1 MVFLTHSNARAAL
14 SAKGFEM
21 TDETKL
27 QVSVQLTP
35 EQVAEAWWG
44 LGSDEQAQFYAH
56 LHRISKGVLC
66 LQTAY
71 MVSHIIETENS
82 DARDAFCTIHNHS
95 TEYVETA
102 VDMRCHAAIR
112 GIAKMADA
120 ARATH

>member
-1 MVFLTHSNARAAL
+1 
-14 SAKGFEM
+14 M

-35 EQVAEAWWG
+35 EQTAELWWN

-56 LHRISKGVLC
+56 LHRISKGYLC

-71 MVSHIIETENS
+71 MVRHMIENDNR

-95 TEYVETA
+95 TEYVETS